1 MAPIQVV
8 AVCLRFLAIVWLLYA
23 LNNAYG
29 ALSYLGLQGGVPG
42 SRWVVWI
49 QAALQL
55 VVCGALWFFPVT
67 IASKLLPSY
76 SRPPDPQNP
85 PHLHEWQTLGV
96 ICIGLWALSRAVPD
110 LVYWITYM
118 GMAFEGDSPVGSLRR
133 IRRQASSPRWWRS
146 LLGFGLCWERRVR
159 PRCSLRSERQ
169 VSRSEA
175 LTTRWSG
182 RVKDKVPSS
191 YVGVRAAQLNR

>member
-1 MAPIQVV
+1 VAPIQVV

-29 ALSYLGLQGGVPG
+29 AMSYLGLQGGVPG
-42 SRWVVWI
+42 SRWVVWV
-49 QAALQL
+49 QAGLQL
-55 VVCGALWFFPVT
+55 VICGALWFFPVT

-118 GMAFEGDSPVGSLRR
+118 GMAFEGDSPVGDLAPDQKAGF
-133 IRRQASSPRWWRS
+133 IATLVEIAVGLWLVLGAKGAAA
-146 LLGFGLCWERRVR
+146 LLFKVR
-159 PRCSLRSERQ
+159 T
-169 VSRSEA
+169 A
-175 LTTRWSG
+175 G
-182 RVKDKVPSS
+182 IAK
-191 YVGVRAAQLNR
+191 